1 LDFWG
6 EERREKGKRS
16 EREKEEEWR
25 RGQREGRDEE
35 GKGNSKREGRN
46 FVQL

>member
-1 LDFWG
+1 M
-6 EERREKGKRS
+6 EKGKRS

-25 RGQREGRDEE
+25 GGQREERDEE

>member
-1 LDFWG
+1 LGRGKEG
-6 EERREKGKRS
+6 ERKRS